1 MKRLIAVRVLVIAGG
16 LSVGLLV
23 CHPSGAGETDD
34 QKFAAYREMLEQ
46 DNPGQFWVDEG
57 KALFY
62 KKAGPKHASLE
73 QCDFGLGPGVLKG
86 AYAQMPRYFK
96 DTGQVQTLEGRLIT
110 CKEKLQGYSSKE
122 IDNQVLRPHYTNADE
137 ENGKAD
143 DLTRLTAFVA
153 AQSNGMPFDPP
164 VNTPQEKYVY
174 ALGKYTFFRRMGKM
188 DLSCADCHGVP
199 GRTIRGVELPI
210 MTDPKTAGR
219 VMAAFPAYVLK
230 DSNVR
235 TFWWRNERCLL
246 AMRLPW
252 LMTGSQIDAALTLF
266 QAIEAKKSKHPI
278 KVPGIKPRA

>member
-1 MKRLIAVRVLVIAGG
+1 VKRSKAIKALVLAGG
-16 LSVGLLV
+16 LTLGLLAS
-23 CHPSGAGETDD
+23 HPGAATESDD
-34 QKFAAYREMLEQ
+34 QKFAAYRSMLEQ

-62 KKAGPKHASLE
+62 KKRGPKNASLE

-96 DTGQVQTLEGRLIT
+96 DTGQVQTLEGRLLT
-110 CKEKLQGYSSKE
+110 CMEKLQGYTPKQIQE
-122 IDNQVLRPHYTNADE
+122 EVLKPHYTNADE
-137 ENGKAD
+137 ENGTPD

-153 AQSNGMPFDPP
+153 AQSNGMPFNPP
-164 VNTPQEKYVY
+164 LNTPQEKYVY

-188 DLSCADCHGVP
+188 DLSCADCHNVP
-199 GRTIRGVELPI
+199 GRTIRGVELPV

-252 LMTGSQIDAALTLF
+252 LMTGSEIDAALTLF
-266 QAIEAKKSKHPI
+266 QAIEAKKSGHPI

>member
-1 MKRLIAVRVLVIAGG
+1 MKRSIAAKALIVTSGLALGMLVSLRGSAT
-16 LSVGLLV
+16 
-23 CHPSGAGETDD
+23 ETDD
-34 QKFAAYREMLEQ
+34 QKFAAYRSMLEQ

-62 KKAGPKHASLE
+62 KKRGPKNASLE

-96 DTGQVQTLEGRLIT
+96 DTGQVQTLEGRLLT
-110 CKEKLQGYSSKE
+110 CMEKLQGYTPKQIQE
-122 IDNQVLRPHYTNADE
+122 EVLKPHYTNADE
-137 ENGKAD
+137 ENGKPD

-153 AQSNGMPFDPP
+153 AQSNGMPFNPP
-164 VNTPQEKYVY
+164 LNTPQEKYVY

-188 DLSCADCHGVP
+188 DLSCADCHNVP
-199 GRTIRGVELPI
+199 WRTIRGVELPV
-210 MTDPKTAGR
+210 MTDPQTAGR
-219 VMAAFPAYVLK
+219 VMGAFPAYVLK

-252 LMTGSQIDAALTLF
+252 LMTGSEIDAALTLF
-266 QAIEAKKSKHPI
+266 QAVEAKKSGLPI

>member
-1 MKRLIAVRVLVIAGG
+1 VKRSIAVSGLVIVGSLA
-16 LSVGLLV
+16 SGLLIYR
-23 CHPSGAGETDD
+23 PSGATETDD
-34 QKFAAYREMLEQ
+34 QKFATYRAMLEQ

-62 KKAGPKHASLE
+62 KKAGPKNASLE

-110 CKEKLQGYSSKE
+110 CMQTLQGFSPKD
-122 IDNQVLRPHYTNADE
+122 INDKVLKPHYTNADE
-137 ENGKAD
+137 ENSKAD
-143 DLTRLTAFVA
+143 DLTRLTVFVA
-153 AQSNGMPFDPP
+153 AQSNGLPFDPP
-164 VNTPQEKYVY
+164 MDAKQEKYVY
-174 ALGKYTFFRRMGKM
+174 ALGKYAFFRRMGKM

-199 GRTIRGVELPI
+199 GRTIRGVELPV
-210 MTDPKTAGR
+210 MTDPKTAGK
-219 VMAAFPAYVLK
+219 VMGAFPAYVLK

-252 LMTGSQIDAALTLF
+252 LMTGSEIDAALTLF
-266 QAIEAKKSKHPI
+266 QAIEAKKSKLPI
-278 KVPGIKPRA
+278 QVPGIKPRA

>member
-1 MKRLIAVRVLVIAGG
+1 MKRSNAVKVLIIVGG
-16 LSVGLLV
+16 LAAELLAWQSSVAAE
-23 CHPSGAGETDD
+23 SDD
-34 QKFAAYREMLEQ
+34 QKFASYRAMLEQ

-57 KALFY
+57 KALFH
-62 KKAGPKHASLE
+62 KKSGPKNATLE

-96 DTGQVQTLEGRLIT
+96 DTGEVQTLEGRLIT
-110 CKEKLQGYSSKE
+110 CMETLQGFTADE
-122 IDNQVLRPHYTNADE
+122 ILKPHYTNADE
-137 ENGKAD
+137 ENGTAD
-143 DLTRLTAFVA
+143 NLTRLTTYVA
-153 AQSNGMPFDPP
+153 AQSNGLPFDPP
-164 VNTPQEKYVY
+164 MNTAQEKYVY

-210 MTDPKTAGR
+210 MTDPQTAGR

-252 LMTGSQIDAALTLF
+252 LMTGSEIDSALTLF